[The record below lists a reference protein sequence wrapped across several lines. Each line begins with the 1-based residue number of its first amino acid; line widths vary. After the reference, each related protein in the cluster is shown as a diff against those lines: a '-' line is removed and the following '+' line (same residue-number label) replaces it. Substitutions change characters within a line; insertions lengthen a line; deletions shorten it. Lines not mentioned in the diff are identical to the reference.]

1 MTRPRRTP
9 QQLRSR
15 DKVDRIVAAAQT
27 ILETEGSAGFN
38 TNRVAQQADV
48 GIGTLYE
55 YFSDKHEIVRAV
67 AAKVAADEAALVL
80 SWFED
85 VGSTDLPRHIRSVVD
100 LVLTLYER
108 HLPLYESM
116 WALAAQLR
124 ESVRRPGQFVIV
136 AEIEKRLANSSAP
149 LATLD
154 LPIAAY
160 LVYHIVEGL
169 CLRVVSEKP
178 FVRPKDVWTE
188 EISAVVL
195 RYLGLNISH

>member
-1 MTRPRRTP
+1 MTKPRRTP

-27 ILETEGSAGFN
+27 LLEQEGASGFN
-38 TNRVAQQADV
+38 TNRVAQLAQV

-67 AAKVAADEAALVL
+67 AAKVADDEAALVL
-80 SWFED
+80 SWFEG
-85 VGSTDLPRHIRSVVD
+85 VGSTDLPSHIRSVVD
-100 LVLTLYER
+100 LVLTLYDR

-124 ESVRRPGQFVIV
+124 ESVQRPGQFVIV
-136 AEIEKRLANSSAP
+136 AEIEKRLAATATP
-149 LATLD
+149 LATHD
-154 LPIAAY
+154 LQVAAY

-178 FVRPKDVWTE
+178 FVRPKSVWVE
-188 EISAVVL
+188 EISMVVL
-195 RYLGLNISH
+195 RYLGLHN